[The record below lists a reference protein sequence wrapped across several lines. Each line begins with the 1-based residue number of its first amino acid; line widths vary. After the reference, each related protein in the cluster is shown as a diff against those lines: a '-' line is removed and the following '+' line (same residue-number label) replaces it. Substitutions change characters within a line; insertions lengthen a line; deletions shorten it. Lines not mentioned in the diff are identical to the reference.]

1 MSSRSALLHLVTNIA
16 CCLVAARL
24 LAQEPPKRVV
34 DKTVTAAFAVLRD
47 PHFRTDAK
55 QRLRELRAV
64 TDRAFD
70 WEAMARSSL
79 GAPWRDLNALQR
91 TEFVTVFKELL
102 ARRYMSDIDRFEG
115 SEEMKVT
122 DSEQQAELST
132 VKTVL
137 ITSSRQQIPIDYT
150 MRKAG
155 PEWRVEDVTIEG
167 ISLVNHYRKTFAQYL
182 SNKSFDQLMTQLKR
196 KLGGPDESRGI
207 P

>member
-16 CCLVAARL
+16 CCLVAAHL
-24 LAQEPPKRVV
+24 LAQEAPKQLV

-47 PHFRTDAK
+47 PRLRTDSK

-64 TDRAFD
+64 ADRAFD

-79 GAPWRDLNALQR
+79 GAPWRDLNAQQR
-91 TEFVTVFKELL
+91 TEFVSVFKELL
-102 ARRYMSDIDRFEG
+102 AQRYMDDIDRFEG

-122 DSEQQAELST
+122 GSDQQAELST

-150 MRKAG
+150 MHKAG
-155 PEWRVEDVTIEG
+155 PEWRVDDVTIEG
-167 ISLVNHYRKTFAQYL
+167 VSLVNHYRKTFAQYL
-182 SNKSFDQLMTQLKR
+182 SNKSFDQLMKQLKR
-196 KLGGPDESRGI
+196 KLGGPDESRSV